1 MNIDLAFTTLN
12 IDWKHDVSCI
22 GFSERRVDQS
32 LIDVKKERFAPM
44 ELLMLRLQE
53 IVHVLIGKLLVLV
66 IQVKFGRGSCL
77 VLVLICLAVSN
88 ITLLT
93 NIIALFNLCEQA
105 HGA

>member
-66 IQVKFGRGSCL
+66 IQVKFGRSCL
-77 VLVLICLAVSN
+77 VLILIGLAVSN

>member
-66 IQVKFGRGSCL
+66 IQVKFGRSCL
-77 VLVLICLAVSN
+77 VLILISLTVSN
-88 ITLLT
+88 ITFLT

>member
-66 IQVKFGRGSCL
+66 IQVKFGRSCL
-77 VLVLICLAVSN
+77 VLILTVSN
-88 ITLLT
+88 ITFLT

>member
-66 IQVKFGRGSCL
+66 IQVKFGRSCL
-77 VLVLICLAVSN
+77 VLILISLTVSN